1 MPARRARID
10 ANSANARDFVPG
22 VDASARRAP
31 ATAQLSNWTWEAG
44 TPLAAHG
51 AVSTI
56 RAALTEPM
64 YATLGH
70 GMPRGAGWTY
80 EPKYDGMRVIAE
92 ASSRQVRL
100 MTRNGKD
107 KQAQFPEV
115 VGALRSLASRAG
127 VSVVLDGEVVARR
140 RRQKATRSVVATSGF
155 QPLQARMHL
164 KKAEEIAR
172 LIVEAPATLVAFD
185 LLREG
190 RTSLVNRPWSER
202 RERLEALFAGASD
215 GDAALVL
222 GETST
227 RGATMLARARR
238 GGWEG
243 IIAKRTD
250 VRYQAGSR
258 SDDWLKLKLQFRAE
272 FVVGGFTEP
281 RKTRPFLGALLLGA
295 YDSAGR
301 FQYVG
306 HMGGGFNR
314 DGLRADARA
323 PGEDR
328 ATHLSLHEHAAD
340 QRAGALGRAERRRR
354 SEVRRV
360 DGRRT
365 VAPTD
370 LPRGA
375 RRQVSA
381 RCDDRKREHAALGH
395 RRDRA

>member
-1 MPARRARID
+1 
-10 ANSANARDFVPG
+10 V
-22 VDASARRAP
+22 
-31 ATAQLSNWTWEAG
+31 SNQAGDVG

-51 AVSTI
+51 AVSKV
-56 RAALTEPM
+56 RAAFTEPM

-70 GMPRGAGWTY
+70 RMPGAAGWTY

-107 KQAQFPEV
+107 KHAQFPEI

-127 VSVVLDGEVVARR
+127 SSVILDGEVVARR
-140 RRQKATRSVVATSGF
+140 RRQRATSNAVATSGF

-164 KKAEEIAR
+164 KNAEEIAR
-172 LIVEAPATLVAFD
+172 LVVEAPATLVAFD

-190 RTSLVNRPWSER
+190 RTSLANRPWYVR
-202 RERLEALFAGASD
+202 RERLEALFAAAGD

-250 VRYQAGSR
+250 ARYQAGSR

-295 YDSAGR
+295 HDAAGR
-301 FQYVG
+301 LQYVG
-306 HMGGGFNR
+306 HMGGGFDR
-314 DGLRADARA
+314 EGLRAMRARL
-323 PGEDR
+323 EKI
-328 ATHLSLHEHAAD
+328 
-340 QRAGALGRAERRRR
+340 ERRT
-354 SEVRRV
+354 SPFAATP
-360 DGRRT
+360 RT
-365 VAPTD
+365 NEPAHWVAPRVVVEVKFAEWTAD
-370 LPRGA
+370 GKLRQPIFLGVRDDKAA
-375 RRQVSA
+375 RDVTIESVSMQRWGTGEIA
-381 RCDDRKREHAALGH
+381 NDAA
-395 RRDRA
+395 